1 MDFIFSIEM
10 SINWSGK
17 LLDCP
22 ILIKRILNRTGQR
35 TFYNVQK
42 NEIKSTQVYIAV
54 HINWFIKILLR
65 SLNFQIL
72 QYLTKRYF

>member
-22 ILIKRILNRTGQR
+22 ILIKRILNRT
-35 TFYNVQK
+35 NVRFTTYKK